1 MKQRL
6 QDDLTAAIRA
16 RDELRSATIRLALS
30 AIKTEEVA
38 GKSARE
44 LSADEIITVLSK
56 EAKKRKEAADV
67 YRSAGAE
74 DRANNEEAELAVLA
88 EYLPLALTSEEIE
101 AIVKDAVAQAAST
114 GLTGM
119 KAMGSVMKVVQP
131 KTLGRADGAEVA
143 ALVKQLLT

>member
-44 LSADEIITVLSK
+44 LSAGEIIAVLSK

-74 DRANNEEAELAVLA
+74 DRAVSEEAELAVLA

-101 AIVKDAVAQAAST
+101 AIVKDAVAQAAT
-114 GLTGM
+114 AGLTGM
-119 KAMGSVMKVVQP
+119 KAMGAVMKVVQP

-143 ALVKQLLT
+143 ALVKQLLV

>member
-16 RDELRSATIRLALS
+16 SDELRSATIRLALS

-74 DRANNEEAELAVLA
+74 DRAVSEEAELAVLA
-88 EYLPLALTSEEIE
+88 EYLPLALTSEEIA
-101 AIVKDAVAQAAST
+101 AIVKDAVAQAASA

-119 KAMGSVMKVVQP
+119 KAMGAVMKVVQP

>member
-101 AIVKDAVAQAAST
+101 AIVKDAVAQAASA

-119 KAMGSVMKVVQP
+119 KAMGAVMKVVQP
-131 KTLGRADGAEVA
+131 KTLGRADGAEIA
-143 ALVKQLLT
+143 ALVKQLLV

>member
-74 DRANNEEAELAVLA
+74 DRAVSEEAELAVLA

-101 AIVKDAVAQAAST
+101 AIVKDAVAQAAT
-114 GLTGM
+114 AGFTGM
-119 KAMGSVMKVVQP
+119 KAMGAVMKVVQP

-143 ALVKQLLT
+143 ALVKQLLV

>member
-101 AIVKDAVAQAAST
+101 AIVKDAVAQAASA

-119 KAMGSVMKVVQP
+119 KAMGAVMKIVQP

>member
-67 YRSAGAE
+67 YRSA
-74 DRANNEEAELAVLA
+74 
-88 EYLPLALTSEEIE
+88 
-101 AIVKDAVAQAAST
+101 
-114 GLTGM
+114 
-119 KAMGSVMKVVQP
+119 
-131 KTLGRADGAEVA
+131 
-143 ALVKQLLT
+143 

>member
-74 DRANNEEAELAVLA
+74 DRAINEEAELAVLA
-88 EYLPLALTSEEIE
+88 EYLPLALTSAEVEV
-101 AIVKDAVAQAAST
+101 IVKDAVAQAAAA

-119 KAMGSVMKVVQP
+119 KAMGAVMKVVQP

>member
-6 QDDLTAAIRA
+6 QEDLTAAIRA

-74 DRANNEEAELAVLA
+74 DRAVSEEAELAVLA

-101 AIVKDAVAQAAST
+101 AIVKDAVAQAASA

-119 KAMGSVMKVVQP
+119 KAMGAVMKVVQP

>member
-74 DRANNEEAELAVLA
+74 DRAVSEEAELAVLA
-88 EYLPLALTSEEIE
+88 EYLPLALTSEEIA
-101 AIVKDAVAQAAST
+101 AIVKDAVAQAASA

-119 KAMGSVMKVVQP
+119 KAMGAVMKVVQP

>member
-74 DRANNEEAELAVLA
+74 DRAVSEEAELAVLA
-88 EYLPLALTSEEIE
+88 EYLPLALTSEEIQ
-101 AIVKDAVAQAAST
+101 AIVKDAVAQAAT
-114 GLTGM
+114 AGLTGM
-119 KAMGSVMKVVQP
+119 KAMGAVMKVVQP

-143 ALVKQLLT
+143 ALVKQLLV

>member
-38 GKSARE
+38 GKAVRE
-44 LSADEIITVLSK
+44 LSEAEIITVLSK

-74 DRANNEEAELAVLA
+74 DRAVAEEAELAVLS
-88 EYLPLALTSEEIE
+88 EYLPLALTGAEVER
-101 AIVKDAVAQAAST
+101 IVKDAVAQAASA

-119 KAMGSVMKVVQP
+119 QAMGAVMKIVQP
-131 KTLGRADGAEVA
+131 QTLGRADGAEVA

>member
-74 DRANNEEAELAVLA
+74 DRAVNEEAELAVLA
-88 EYLPLALTSEEIE
+88 EYLPLALTSAEVEV
-101 AIVKDAVAQAAST
+101 IVKDAVAQAASA

-119 KAMGSVMKVVQP
+119 KAMGAVMKVVQP

>member
-88 EYLPLALTSEEIE
+88 EYLPLALTSEEIA
-101 AIVKDAVAQAAST
+101 AIVKDAVAQAASA

-119 KAMGSVMKVVQP
+119 KAMGAVMKVVQP

>member
-1 MKQRL
+1 MEQRL

-74 DRANNEEAELAVLA
+74 DRAVSEEAELAVLA
-88 EYLPLALTSEEIE
+88 EYLPLALTSEEIA
-101 AIVKDAVAQAAST
+101 AIVKDAVAQAASA

-119 KAMGSVMKVVQP
+119 KAMGAVMKVVQP

>member
-74 DRANNEEAELAVLA
+74 DRAASEEAELAVLA
-88 EYLPLALTSEEIE
+88 EYLPLALTSEEIA
-101 AIVKDAVAQAAST
+101 AIVKDAVAQAASA

-119 KAMGSVMKVVQP
+119 KAMGAVMKVVQP

>member
-101 AIVKDAVAQAAST
+101 AIVKDAVAQAASA

-119 KAMGSVMKVVQP
+119 KAMGAVMKVVQP

>member
-88 EYLPLALTSEEIE
+88 EYLPLALTSDEIE
-101 AIVKDAVAQAAST
+101 AIVKDAVAQAASA

-119 KAMGSVMKVVQP
+119 KAMGAVMKVVQP

>member
-74 DRANNEEAELAVLA
+74 DRAKNEEAELAVLA
-88 EYLPLALTSEEIE
+88 EYLPLALTSDEIE
-101 AIVKDAVAQAAST
+101 AIVKDAVAQAASA

-119 KAMGSVMKVVQP
+119 KAMGAVMKVVQP

>member
-74 DRANNEEAELAVLA
+74 DRAVSEEAELAVLA

-101 AIVKDAVAQAAST
+101 AIVKDAVAQAAT
-114 GLTGM
+114 AGLTGM
-119 KAMGSVMKVVQP
+119 KAMGAVMKVVQP

-143 ALVKQLLT
+143 ALVKQLLV

>member
-44 LSADEIITVLSK
+44 LSADEIIAVLSK

-74 DRANNEEAELAVLA
+74 DRAVSEEAELAVLA

-101 AIVKDAVAQAAST
+101 AIVKDAVAQAAT
-114 GLTGM
+114 AGLTGM
-119 KAMGSVMKVVQP
+119 KAMGAVMKVVQP

-143 ALVKQLLT
+143 ALVKQLLV

>member
-6 QDDLTAAIRA
+6 QEDLTAAIRA

-74 DRANNEEAELAVLA
+74 DRAVSEEAELAVLA

-101 AIVKDAVAQAAST
+101 AIVKDAVAQAASA

-119 KAMGSVMKVVQP
+119 KAMGAVMKVVQP

-143 ALVKQLLT
+143 ALVKQLLV

>member
-74 DRANNEEAELAVLA
+74 DRAVSEEAELAVLA

>member
-38 GKSARE
+38 GKAVRE
-44 LSADEIITVLSK
+44 LSEAEIITVLSK

-74 DRANNEEAELAVLA
+74 DRAVAEEAELAVLS
-88 EYLPLALTSEEIE
+88 EYLPLALTSAEVER
-101 AIVKDAVAQAAST
+101 IVKDAVAQAASA

-119 KAMGSVMKVVQP
+119 QAMGAVMKIVQP
-131 KTLGRADGAEVA
+131 QTLGRADGAEVA
-143 ALVKQLLT
+143 AMVKQLLT

>member
-6 QDDLTAAIRA
+6 QEDLTAAIRA

-74 DRANNEEAELAVLA
+74 DRAVSEEAELAVLA
-88 EYLPLALTSEEIE
+88 EYLPLALTSEEIA
-101 AIVKDAVAQAAST
+101 AIVKDAVAQAASA

-119 KAMGSVMKVVQP
+119 KAMGAVMKVVQP

>member
-74 DRANNEEAELAVLA
+74 DRAVNEEAELAVLA
-88 EYLPLALTSEEIE
+88 EYLPLALTSAEVEV
-101 AIVKDAVAQAAST
+101 IVKDAVAQAAAA

-119 KAMGSVMKVVQP
+119 KAMGAVMKVVQP

>member
-6 QDDLTAAIRA
+6 QDDLTAAIRD

-74 DRANNEEAELAVLA
+74 DRAVSEEAELAVLA
-88 EYLPLALTSEEIE
+88 EYLPLALTSEEIA
-101 AIVKDAVAQAAST
+101 AIVKDAVAQAASA

-119 KAMGSVMKVVQP
+119 KAMGAVMKVVQP

>member
-74 DRANNEEAELAVLA
+74 DRAVSEEAELAVLA
-88 EYLPLALTSEEIE
+88 EYLPLALTSEEIA
-101 AIVKDAVAQAAST
+101 AIVKDAVAQAASA

-119 KAMGSVMKVVQP
+119 KAMGAVMKVVQP
-131 KTLGRADGAEVA
+131 KTLGRADGSEVA

>member
-16 RDELRSATIRLALS
+16 RDELRSATIRVALS

-74 DRANNEEAELAVLA
+74 DRAVNEEAELAVLA
-88 EYLPLALTSEEIE
+88 EYLPLALTSAEVEV
-101 AIVKDAVAQAAST
+101 IVKDAVAQAASA

-119 KAMGSVMKVVQP
+119 KAMGAVMKVVQP

>member
-74 DRANNEEAELAVLA
+74 DRAANEEAELAVLA
-88 EYLPLALTSEEIE
+88 EYLPLALTSAEVEV
-101 AIVKDAVAQAAST
+101 IVKDAVAQAASA

-119 KAMGSVMKVVQP
+119 KAMGAVMKVVQP

>member
-74 DRANNEEAELAVLA
+74 DRAINEEAELAVLA
-88 EYLPLALTSEEIE
+88 EYLPLALTSAEVEV
-101 AIVKDAVAQAAST
+101 IVKDAVAQAASA

-119 KAMGSVMKVVQP
+119 KAMGAVMKVVQP

>member
-74 DRANNEEAELAVLA
+74 DRAVSEEAELAVLA

-101 AIVKDAVAQAAST
+101 AIVKDAVAQAASA

-119 KAMGSVMKVVQP
+119 KAMGAVMKVVQP